1 MIATFLTQL
10 GGELNSILSS
20 VGSLIASL
28 LS

>member
-10 GGELNSILSS
+10 GAELNSILGSL
-20 VGSLIASL
+20 GSLIASL